1 MNRLSDH
8 HLIAAYNKSIELGL
22 DPLFIKML
30 KQEINS
36 RKLDRIHLHPVK
48 NHIELPKKAPC

>member
-22 DPLFIKML
+22 DPLFINML
-30 KQEINS
+30 RQEVN
-36 RKLDRIHLHPVK
+36 RRTLDRIHPHPLK
-48 NHIELPKKAPC
+48 NHIEIPKKAPC

>member
-22 DPLFIKML
+22 DPLFINML
-30 KQEINS
+30 KQEVNR
-36 RKLDRIHLHPVK
+36 RKLDRIHPHPLK
-48 NHIELPKKAPC
+48 NHIEIRKKAPC